1 MIISHR
7 HKFIFI
13 KTIKTAGTSIEVF
26 LSQYCGPEDILTPIT
41 PPVASHSPR
50 NYGGFFNLV
59 TELTASHMREPGYP
73 SRLGVMRRFLTQR
86 KYFNHMPAVSVRALL
101 PQHIWDG
108 YFKFSVE
115 RNPLEKAL
123 SFYNMQLYRNLVAD
137 KDDFF
142 RQNRLPSDW
151 ERYGAPHSGPIM
163 DRILRYE
170 NLNDELGE
178 VFQDLGIPYSGSLE
192 TRAKGNYRAKRETY
206 QMTFND
212 RQRAILEKRYAK
224 ECAHFGY
231 SWDNGEL

>member
-1 MIISHR
+1 
-7 HKFIFI
+7 
-13 KTIKTAGTSIEVF
+13 
-26 LSQYCGPEDILTPIT
+26 
-41 PPVASHSPR
+41 
-50 NYGGFFNLV
+50 
-59 TELTASHMREPGYP
+59 
-73 SRLGVMRRFLTQR
+73 
-86 KYFNHMPAVSVRALL
+86 MPAVSVRALL

-170 NLNDELGE
+170 NLNDEL
-178 VFQDLGIPYSGSLE
+178 E